1 MRRNYHLIKY
11 NGIRGNIIQ
20 KVKTIVY
27 NEIMEKN
34 ITKSSMGTLSQVM
47 ELVLKEDF

>member
-20 KVKTIVY
+20 KVRTIVY
-27 NEIMEKN
+27 SEIMEKN
-34 ITKSSMGTLSQVM
+34 VTKRSTDTLSQAM
-47 ELVLKEDF
+47 ELVLK